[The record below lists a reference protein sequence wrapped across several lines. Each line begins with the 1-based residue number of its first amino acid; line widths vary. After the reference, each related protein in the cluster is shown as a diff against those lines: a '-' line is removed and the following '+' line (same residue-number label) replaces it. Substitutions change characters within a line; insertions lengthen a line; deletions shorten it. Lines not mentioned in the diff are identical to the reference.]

1 MFADFCLHKLNNPE
15 LAIEN
20 FLKVRNVS
28 KIVQIL
34 EQKLVAKET
43 EEQTLEMLQEMAR
56 KQGVPRIE
64 KLLIGRSLAEGG
76 FIDRAVEVFLS
87 INSLEELRR
96 LRMVLSFKYFIPRN
110 TIWII
115 FRKEYRFSKPTT
127 CKAKNHPCKPS
138 KKQIL
143 Y

>member
-76 FIDRAVEVFLS
+76 FIDRAAELFLS

-96 LRMVLSFKYFIPRN
+96 LRMVLSF
-110 TIWII
+110 
-115 FRKEYRFSKPTT
+115 
-127 CKAKNHPCKPS
+127 
-138 KKQIL
+138 
-143 Y
+143 